1 MMTNNTYGDLP
12 LVPATKQDTQE
23 IHAMWAEALQWMK
36 SKEINQW
43 LDEQVTLEAVEYCF
57 GLSEM
62 FLIKD
67 GSSSIGTFF
76 IVDSD
81 PHLWDDEGDGRSGYL
96 HRLVVKREYAGNK
109 LGYKLLEL
117 AEKYLRDRGKTL
129 FRLDCMAD
137 NPKLNVFYKSAG
149 FEFVRR
155 VDGDGWSANLYE
167 KPIFSLEAF

>member
-1 MMTNNTYGDLP
+1 MTGKAFDELQ
-12 LVPATKQDTQE
+12 LVPAAKSDAPE
-23 IHAMWAEALQWMK
+23 IHAMWAEAMQWMK
-36 SKEINQW
+36 SKQINQW

-67 GSSSIGTFF
+67 GSNTAVGTFF

-81 PHLWDDEGDGRSGYL
+81 PHLWGDEGDGRSGYL
-96 HRLVVKREYAGNK
+96 HRLVVKREYTGHR
-109 LGYKLLEL
+109 LGFKLLEL
-117 AEKYLRDRGKTL
+117 AEAYLKNCGKTL

-137 NPKLNVFYKSAG
+137 NPKLNDFYRAAG
-149 FEFVRR
+149 FEFIKR

-167 KPIFSLEAF
+167 KPIGNRV